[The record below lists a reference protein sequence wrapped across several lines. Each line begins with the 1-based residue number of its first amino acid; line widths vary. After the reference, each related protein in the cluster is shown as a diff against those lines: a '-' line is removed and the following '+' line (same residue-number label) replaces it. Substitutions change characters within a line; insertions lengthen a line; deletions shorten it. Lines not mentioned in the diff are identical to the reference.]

1 MTRVISSTG
10 VLTPANTR
18 FRRAMDL
25 ALAVPVR
32 VAVSPLIGVL
42 AVAVKLHRR
51 GPAFYMLK
59 RVGKDR
65 RLFRLVKL
73 RTMVVDAERKG
84 AHVTASGDA
93 RVTRCGKC
101 LRWTKLDELPQL
113 WNVVRGDM
121 SLVGP
126 RPEAERYAARYKPE
140 WEPLLS
146 VRPGVTDPACIIF
159 RDELEVLGRATADK
173 ERAYE
178 EVLMPV
184 KARLSLDALAT
195 ATPAGDLWILVK
207 TVLAVLRVIDTSRH
221 PVRVEVEERMRT
233 FTACPCST
241 ASTHAVR

>member
-1 MTRVISSTG
+1 VSS
-10 VLTPANTR
+10 ANTDY
-18 FRRAMDL
+18 RRAMDL
-25 ALAVPVR
+25 VLTVPVL
-32 VAVSPLIGVL
+32 VAMSPLIGAL
-42 AVAVKLHRR
+42 AAAVKIHHR
-51 GPAFYMLK
+51 GPAFFVQQ

-65 RLFRLVKL
+65 RPIRVLKL
-73 RTMVVDAERKG
+73 RTMVVDADRKG

-93 RVTRCGKC
+93 RVTRFGKF

-159 RDELEVLGRATADK
+159 RDEEEVLGLATADK

-233 FTACPCST
+233 FTA
-241 ASTHAVR
+241 